1 VGGKL
6 EAYYYYAFGDR
17 DVCTIVDL
25 ADNAT
30 AAAASAAVGAGGA
43 AKVTTVILITPEEMD
58 EMGKKNV
65 QAYFPSRALG
75 RSGTRPGELI
85 AGRAQTV
92 TGQASSARLGSRRE
106 RTGAAEASRRQRPPS
121 TSMRAHCDGQSD
133 RPSPALQSGEYGTP
147 LLGLVK
153 PRGSRTRLSRGRDLR

>member
-6 EAYYYYAFGDR
+6 EAYYYAFGDR
-17 DVCTIVDL
+17 DVCTTVDL

-30 AAAASAAVGAGGA
+30 AAAASAAVSAGGA
-43 AKVTTVILITPEEMD
+43 AKVTTVILITLEEMD

-65 QAYFPSRALG
+65 QAYSPPRALG

-85 AGRAQTV
+85 AGRAQTA

-106 RTGAAEASRRQRPPS
+106 RTGAAEACRRQRPPS

-133 RPSPALQSGEYGTP
+133 RPSPARLTAGMERPYWGWSGRV
-147 LLGLVK
+147 GLE
-153 PRGSRTRLSRGRDLR
+153 PD